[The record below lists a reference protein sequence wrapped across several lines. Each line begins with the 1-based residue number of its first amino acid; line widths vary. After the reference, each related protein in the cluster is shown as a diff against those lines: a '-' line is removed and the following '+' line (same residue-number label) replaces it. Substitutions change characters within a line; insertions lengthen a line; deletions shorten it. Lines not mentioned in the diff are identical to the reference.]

1 MLQSAR
7 LALAVVAAILLSSA
21 ATRAQ
26 PAPSGTMLYGIHHE
40 KHDDIGTHEV
50 TFSRS
55 GDDLMVE
62 VKNRIKV
69 KVLFITVYR
78 FEANR
83 REVWRGGKLVSY
95 RSRSDDDGTEIVVR
109 AEADGDKLVIEGQN
123 GREEAP
129 LGTFPT
135 HPWNAKIVEQSKIM
149 DTKTGELKTVSVTA
163 AGEETIE
170 AGGRKVKARKYR
182 MTGDMER
189 ELWFGPDGTWL
200 QMRFDKDGDTITF
213 TLM

>member
-1 MLQSAR
+1 MLRSAR
-7 LALAVVAAILLSSA
+7 LALTVMTVVLL
-21 ATRAQ
+21 ATASVRAQ
-26 PAPSGTMLYGIHHE
+26 QAPSGTMLYGIHHE
-40 KHDDIGTHEV
+40 TYDDIGTHQV
-50 TFSRS
+50 TFSQS
-55 GDDLMVE
+55 GGDLLVE
-62 VKNRIKV
+62 VKNRLKV
-69 KVLFITVYR
+69 KVLFITAYR

-95 RSRSDDDGTEIVVR
+95 RSKTDDDGTEITVR
-109 AEADGDKLVIEGQN
+109 AEAEGDKLVIEGQN

-135 HPWNAKIVEQSKIM
+135 HPWNAKIVEQSRIM
-149 DTKTGELKTVSVTA
+149 DTKTGELRTVSVTA

-170 AGGRKVKARKYR
+170 AGGREVKARKYL

-200 QMRFDKDGDTITF
+200 QMRFDKDGDKITF

>member
-1 MLQSAR
+1 MLRSVR
-7 LALAVVAAILLSSA
+7 LASAVMTAMLLA
-21 ATRAQ
+21 ATTAWAQ
-26 PAPSGTMLYGIHHE
+26 QAPSGTMLYGIHHE
-40 KHDDIGTHEV
+40 KYDDIGTHEV

-55 GDDLMVE
+55 GEDLMVE
-62 VKNRIKV
+62 VKNRLKV
-69 KVLFITVYR
+69 KVLFITAYR
-78 FEANR
+78 FEAKR
-83 REVWRGGKLVSY
+83 REVWRGGRLVSY

-109 AEADGDKLVIEGQN
+109 AEAEGDKLVIEGQH
-123 GREEAP
+123 GRAEAP

-149 DTKTGELKTVSVTA
+149 DTKTGAILAVSVAA
-163 AGEETIE
+163 AGDETIE
-170 AGGRKVKARKYR
+170 VGGRKVKASKYR